1 MLSRILALISILF
14 ISWTTQAQFQIQ
26 GKIVS
31 EKGGSLSNATITL
44 LRASD
49 SQLVKTDLSSVRRS
63 PTRSWC
69 IKISDFIFKY
79 SCVNYK
85 FTNTLAKLQTS
96 SNNDDKLRRTE
107 LNLTFIKSSLV

>member
-31 EKGGSLSNATITL
+31 DKGSPMSNATITL

-49 SQLVKTDLSSVRRS
+49 SQLVKTDLSSDKGTYLFPAIEKGEYFISRLEAKSESIDRS
-63 PTRSWC
+63 
-69 IKISDFIFKY
+69 
-79 SCVNYK
+79 
-85 FTNTLAKLQTS
+85 
-96 SNNDDKLRRTE
+96 
-107 LNLTFIKSSLV
+107 